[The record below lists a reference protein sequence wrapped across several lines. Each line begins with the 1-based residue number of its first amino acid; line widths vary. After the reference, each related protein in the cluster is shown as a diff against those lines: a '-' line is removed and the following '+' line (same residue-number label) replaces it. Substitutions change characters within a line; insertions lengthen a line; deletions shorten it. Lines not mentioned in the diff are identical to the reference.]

1 MKYGII
7 SDIHSNLEAMRA
19 VLQALQKSGVDA
31 LLCLG
36 DIVGYNADAKKC
48 LDIVRDLNPVC
59 VVGNHD
65 LAVAGK
71 LDPSHFTENG
81 RQGVVFSR
89 NQLEFSDIEY
99 IKQLPLKYH
108 HRDFELVHGSLNQP
122 ERFIYLNDITKS
134 QDTFYLMKS
143 KVCFV
148 GHTHKP
154 QIYVNQGKTAAIAA
168 TLNLSLE
175 TDARYI
181 VNTGSVGQPR
191 DGDPRA
197 SFCVYDTDEET
208 IEIKRVEYDV
218 KTAQQKILQ
227 AGLPEKLALRLA
239 VGS

>member
-48 LDIVRDLNPVC
+48 LDIVRGLNPVC

-218 KTAQQKILQ
+218 KAAQQKILQ